1 MRLRLRLRL
10 TWWRRSLAVRV
21 IASTLIASTLALT
34 LLGMLLLGRVTDGLL
49 ASRQQSA
56 LSEASAGLSDAQRIV
71 ASAASATT
79 TTSSSVLVDSIVTT
93 LSARAGQPALY
104 EVLLLASPSALSS
117 APERGT
123 NLVLESSVPKALR
136 STVARGSH
144 QAWTYTTI
152 RYLNGHE
159 VTGLVVGAPLLIQ
172 GDGTYELYHLYPLT
186 QEEQTLDLVRSAV
199 LVTGAL
205 LTILLGVIAW
215 LVTSQVVAPIR
226 AAAVTAER
234 LAAGRLS
241 ERLAVRGQDDLAR
254 LALSFNEMASALQEQ
269 IRRLESLSRV
279 QQRFVSDVSHELRTP
294 LTTVRMAADMI
305 FDARGTLDDATA
317 RAAELLQN
325 QLDPFEALLA
335 DLLEI
340 SRFDAG
346 AASLDLERVDIAAL
360 ARTALQA
367 LEPVAAQRGSVLNLH
382 TQTEAT
388 YATVDQRR
396 VTRILRNLIANA
408 VEHGE
413 GKPIDVTVASDAD
426 VVAIGVRDHGMGLKP
441 GEASLVFNR
450 FWRADPSRRRS
461 LGGTGLGLSISFED
475 ARLHGGWLDAWGA
488 PGRGANFRLV
498 LPREPQGEVSHGLLP
513 LDPDDVE
520 AGVER

>member
-1 MRLRLRLRL
+1 MHLRL

-21 IASTLIASTLALT
+21 IASTLIASSLALT

-49 ASRQQSA
+49 TARQRSA
-56 LSEASAGLSDAQRIV
+56 VSESSAGLADAQSIV
-71 ASAASATT
+71 ASSS
-79 TTSSSVLVDSIVTT
+79 TSSTMSSTVLADNIVTA

-104 EVLLLASPSALSS
+104 EVLLLASPTAVSS

-123 NLVLESSVPKALR
+123 NLVLESSVPRALR
-136 STVARGSH
+136 KAVASAPH

-152 RYLNGHE
+152 RYLNGRS
-159 VTGLVVGAPLLIQ
+159 VTGLAVGAPLIIP
-172 GDGTYELYHLYPLT
+172 GDGKYELYHLYPLT
-186 QEEQTLDLVRSAV
+186 QEQQTIDLVQSAV
-199 LVTGAL
+199 FVTGGL
-205 LTILLGVIAW
+205 LTVLLGVIAW

-226 AAAVTAER
+226 AAATTAER
-234 LAAGRLS
+234 LASGRLT

-254 LALSFNEMASALQEQ
+254 LAISFNEMAAALQDQ

-294 LTTVRMAADMI
+294 LTTVRMAADML
-305 FDARGTLDDATA
+305 FDARGTLDDASA
-317 RAAELLQN
+317 RAAELLQM
-325 QLDPFEALLA
+325 QLDRFELLLA

-346 AASLDLERVDIAAL
+346 AASLDIERTDIAATTRG
-360 ARTALQA
+360 AITALEQI
-367 LEPVAAQRGSVLNLH
+367 AAQRGSTINLH
-382 TQTEAT
+382 THHEAT
-388 YATVDQRR
+388 YASVDVRR

-413 GKPIDVTVASDAD
+413 GRPIDVSIDSDEE
-426 VVAIGVRDHGMGLKP
+426 VVAIAVRDHGLGLKP

-461 LGGTGLGLSISFED
+461 LGGTGLGLSIALED

-498 LPREPQGEVSHGLLP
+498 LPREAGVEVTHGLLP
-513 LDPDDVE
+513 LDPEDVE
-520 AGVER
+520 GSESA

>member
-1 MRLRLRLRL
+1 MHLRL

-21 IASTLIASTLALT
+21 IASTLVASTFALT
-34 LLGMLLLGRVTDGLL
+34 LLGMLLLGRVTEGLL
-49 ASRQQSA
+49 SSRQQSA
-56 LSEASAGLSDAQRIV
+56 LSESSAGLADAQRIV
-71 ASAASATT
+71 STASASEA
-79 TTSSSVLVDSIVTT
+79 TTSSTVLVDNIVAA
-93 LSARAGQPALY
+93 LAARAGQPALY
-104 EVLLLASPSALSS
+104 EVLLLASPTALSS

-123 NLVLESSVPKALR
+123 NLVLESSVPADLRKA
-136 STVARGSH
+136 VATASRQS
-144 QAWTYTTI
+144 WTYTTI
-152 RYLNGHE
+152 RYLNGHN
-159 VTGLVVGAPLLIQ
+159 VTGLVVGAPLLIP

-186 QEEQTLDLVRSAV
+186 AEQQTLDLVRSAV
-199 LVTGAL
+199 LITGAL
-205 LTILLGVIAW
+205 LTLLLGVIAW
-215 LVTSQVVAPIR
+215 VVTSQVVSPIR
-226 AAAVTAER
+226 AAATTAER
-234 LAAGRLS
+234 LASGRLT

-254 LALSFNEMASALQEQ
+254 LAISFNEMAAALQDQ

-305 FDARGTLDDATA
+305 YEARGTLDDASA
-317 RAAELLQN
+317 RAAELLQT
-325 QLDPFEALLA
+325 QLDRFEALLA

-346 AASLDLERVDIAAL
+346 AASLDSDRVDI
-360 ARTALQA
+360 TATTRNAIAA
-367 LEPVAAQRGSVLNLH
+367 LEPVAAQRGSAINLH
-382 TQTEAT
+382 THLEAT
-388 YATVDQRR
+388 YATIDQRR

-408 VEHGE
+408 IEHGE
-413 GKPIDVTVASDAD
+413 GRPIDIAVASDEN
-426 VVAIGVRDHGMGLKP
+426 VVAIAVRDHGMGLKP

-498 LPREPQGEVSHGLLP
+498 LPRAPGIEVTYGLLP
-513 LDPDDVE
+513 LDPEE
-520 AGVER
+520 AEAVDAR

>member
-1 MRLRLRLRL
+1 MHFRL

-21 IASTLIASTLALT
+21 IASTLVASSLALT

-49 ASRQQSA
+49 QARQQSA
-56 LSEASAGLSDAQRIV
+56 LSESSAGLSDARSIV
-71 ASAASATT
+71 SSSASGPV
-79 TTSSSVLVDSIVTT
+79 TSSTVLADNIVTA

-104 EVLLLASPSALSS
+104 EVLLLASPTALSS

-123 NLVLESSVPKALR
+123 NLVLASSVPSALR
-136 STVARGSH
+136 KEVARGSH

-152 RYLNGHE
+152 RYLNGRS
-159 VTGLVVGAPLLIQ
+159 VTGLVVGAPLLIPS
-172 GDGTYELYHLYPLT
+172 DGTYELYHLYPLA
-186 QEEQTLDLVRSAV
+186 QEQQTIDLVRSAV
-199 LVTGAL
+199 FVTGAL

-215 LVTSQVVAPIR
+215 VVTSQVVAPIR
-226 AAAVTAER
+226 AAATTAER
-234 LAAGRLS
+234 LASGRLT

-254 LALSFNEMASALQEQ
+254 LAISFNEMAAALQDQ
-269 IRRLESLSRV
+269 IRRLESLSRL

-305 FDARGTLDDATA
+305 YDSRGTLDDASA
-317 RAAELLQN
+317 RAAELLQT
-325 QLDPFEALLA
+325 QLDRFEVLLA

-346 AASLDLERVDIAAL
+346 AASLDIERTDITATTRSAIAGLE
-360 ARTALQA
+360 Q
-367 LEPVAAQRGSVLNLH
+367 VAAQHGCAITLH
-382 TQTEAT
+382 SHVEAT
-388 YATVDQRR
+388 YASVDQRR
-396 VTRILRNLIANA
+396 VMRILRNLIANA
-408 VEHGE
+408 IEHGE
-413 GKPIDVTVASDAD
+413 GRPIDVTIASDEH
-426 VVAIGVRDHGMGLKP
+426 VVAVAVRDHGLGLKP

-461 LGGTGLGLSISFED
+461 LGGTGLGLSISYED

-498 LPREPQGEVSHGLLP
+498 LPREAGDEVTYGLLP
-513 LDPDDVE
+513 LDPDDVDGTE
-520 AGVER
+520 TP

>member
-1 MRLRLRLRL
+1 MHFRL

-21 IASTLIASTLALT
+21 IASTLIASSLALA

-49 ASRQQSA
+49 SSRQQTA
-56 LSEASAGLSDAQRIV
+56 LSAAAAGLADAQSIV
-71 ASAASATT
+71 ASSASSQ
-79 TTSSSVLVDSIVTT
+79 TTSSTLLADNIVTA

-104 EVLLLASPSALSS
+104 EVLLLASQSALSS

-123 NLVLESSVPKALR
+123 NLVLASSVPKKLR
-136 STVARGSH
+136 SAVE
-144 QAWTYTTI
+144 QATNQSWTYTTI
-152 RYLNGHE
+152 RYLNGRS
-159 VTGLVVGAPLLIQ
+159 VTGLVVGAPLLVP

-186 QEEQTLDLVRSAV
+186 QEQQTLDLVRSAV
-199 LVTGAL
+199 IVTGAL
-205 LTILLGVIAW
+205 LTLLLGVIAW
-215 LVTSQVVAPIR
+215 VVTSQVVAPIR
-226 AAAVTAER
+226 AAAATAER
-234 LAAGRLS
+234 LASGRLT

-254 LALSFNEMASALQEQ
+254 LAISFNEMAAALQDQ

-294 LTTVRMAADMI
+294 LTTVRMAADMLY
-305 FDARGTLDDATA
+305 DSRATLDDAAA
-317 RAAELLQN
+317 RAAELLQT
-325 QLDPFEALLA
+325 QLDRFELLLS

-346 AASLDLERVDIAAL
+346 AASLDVERTDITATTRSAIAAL
-360 ARTALQA
+360 ET
-367 LEPVAAQRGSVLNLH
+367 VAAQHGCAINVHSHL
-382 TQTEAT
+382 EAT
-388 YATVDQRR
+388 YASVDQRR

-408 VEHGE
+408 IEHGE
-413 GKPIDVTVASDAD
+413 GRPIDVSIASDEA
-426 VVAIGVRDHGMGLKP
+426 VVAVAVRDYGQGLKP

-461 LGGTGLGLSISFED
+461 LGGTGLGLSISYED

-498 LPREPQGEVSHGLLP
+498 LPRDAGADVTYGLLP
-513 LDPDDVE
+513 LDPDDAEEV
-520 AGVER
+520 AVK